1 MGFIIR
7 WALRFI
13 PSSYTWAAVGL
24 IAAAI
29 AAGSFWQGYRMAS
42 NAAKSEQL
50 KAVERAIAQ
59 ADEISAE
66 NAEIERNH
74 VQVQTEIRTVYR
86 TIKQEVIKYV
96 ETHPDTAECGL
107 DDDGLRLW
115 NKANQGSI
123 SAPPG

>member
-1 MGFIIR
+1 MALVAVLAASTATGF
-7 WALRFI
+7 
-13 PSSYTWAAVGL
+13 YYGHKAAV
-24 IAAAI
+24 
-29 AAGSFWQGYRMAS
+29 

-66 NAEIERNH
+66 NAEIERDH